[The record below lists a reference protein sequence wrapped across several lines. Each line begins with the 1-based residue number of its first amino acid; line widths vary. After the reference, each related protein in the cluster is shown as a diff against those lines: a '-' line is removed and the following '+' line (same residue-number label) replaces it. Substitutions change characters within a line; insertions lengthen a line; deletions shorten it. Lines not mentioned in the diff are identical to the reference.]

1 MAGLGS
7 RFKNAGYDLPKP
19 LIDVE
24 GKTMIQ
30 RVFENINLDAN
41 YIFIV
46 QKEHSEKYDLKR
58 MLRSFADCEIV
69 ETDGVTEGAACSVL
83 LADEY
88 LYEDCP
94 LLICDSDS
102 LIKWNSKKFL
112 NFCTD
117 FDGSV
122 VTFKSNEPQYSYAKT
137 VYGLVEQIAEK
148 KVISQNAIAG
158 RYYWKHCSDFLNY
171 AKWMIVKNLRINN
184 EFYVAPV
191 YNYAIEDGK
200 KISSFNADAFY
211 NLGTPESLKAF
222 LSFSEKDKLQIF

>member
-19 LIDVE
+19 LIDVA

-30 RVFENINLDAN
+30 RIVENIDIDGN

-46 QKEHSEKYDLKR
+46 QKEHSKKYDLKNF
-58 MLRSFADCEIV
+58 LRKFIDCEII
-69 ETDGVTEGAACSVL
+69 ETDGLTEGAACSVL

-88 LYEDCP
+88 LYDDCP

-102 LIKWNSKKFL
+102 LIKWNSKKFIESCS
-112 NFCTD
+112 NY
-117 FDGSV
+117 DGCV
-122 VTFKSNEPQYSYAKT
+122 VTFHSNEPHYSYAK
-137 VYGLVEQIAEK
+137 VNFGLVEQIAEK
-148 KVISQNAIAG
+148 QVISKNAIAG
-158 RYYWKHCSDFLNY
+158 RYYWKHSSDFLHY
-171 AKWMIVKNLRINN
+171 AKWMITKNLRINN

-200 KISSFNADAFY
+200 KVINFEADCFY
-211 NLGTPESLKAF
+211 NLGTPESLKIF
-222 LSFSEKDKLQIF
+222 LALEEDKSKFY